1 MTKVVIGTHPIHG
14 TDFTISS
21 LPVLQMLMLRNKEK
35 YFYEDSLASLGDC
48 LLPAKVQLLS
58 GDFAYGALSN
68 GCLELVSTPFSE
80 DAMLGRTM
88 VEISP
93 DLYWH
98 SSWGV
103 LIGEDKMWSLRD
115 VTEVRAD
122 PYLVEL
128 VEQEPV
134 ASLHGGAHFKVVE
147 VPDGI
152 EWELVRPD
160 IGPMAVVSKIQYW
173 R

>member
-1 MTKVVIGTHPIHG
+1 
-14 TDFTISS
+14 
-21 LPVLQMLMLRNKEK
+21 
-35 YFYEDSLASLGDC
+35 
-48 LLPAKVQLLS
+48 
-58 GDFAYGALSN
+58 
-68 GCLELVSTPFSE
+68 
-80 DAMLGRTM
+80 
-88 VEISP
+88 
-93 DLYWH
+93 
-98 SSWGV
+98 
-103 LIGEDKMWSLRD
+103 MWSLRD

-134 ASLHGGAHFKVVE
+134 AALHGGAHFKVVE